1 MAKDDKAQNL
11 AHSIGL
17 VQVNTEVAID
27 EVAFDILFA
36 MHKSNPKKH
45 DAEMKEFERMLP
57 NDMSA
62 EERKK
67 ELDSMADFTE
77 ERMNE
82 KIESVFKE
90 WTNGSS
96 WIDTHDKVKSTLLLG
111 PPGQG
116 KTTTFKEASKKVAS
130 ALGLNFKLNPGDEQR
145 ITPKDFMFVSMEFSG
160 ENQTTTLAGI
170 PAKTVDEATGVEY
183 MTKLVNKRLAMAQTA
198 GGALVLLDDFPNAAP
213 SVQNV
218 GLSLTDEKRFQGL
231 NLDNVYI
238 GLTGN
243 LGSLDGTHT
252 TRLST
257 ALRGRCKI
265 YYTEDE
271 LPNWINRVQQRF
283 RDEIGDASIVGFL
296 QREPQYF
303 AEMPNTR
310 QQGGFASP
318 RTWTHF
324 VEEARRAIAKN
335 GGRGRGEA
343 KAIPEIQRLASSL
356 LGLEVG
362 QKVHAYY
369 HSLMLG
375 ADPIARATILD
386 SNFNKKQFDE
396 RFKDGYSA
404 ESQYFAY
411 QFAVALADYAVQ
423 ELVGSKNY
431 SLDLS
436 KNAKLKK
443 VMENFAKGAMAVN
456 DDTFSFAIDHFKAKL
471 ANQVD
476 EWSVKL
482 DNRRVLQTDVK
493 KVMVRVISEA
503 EDFTE
508 DKRRVMIDALSD
520 SDKYNQTAR
529 RRPRG

>member
-1 MAKDDKAQNL
+1 MAKDNNL
-11 AHSIGL
+11 SQSIGL

-27 EVAFDILFA
+27 EVAFDILYS
-36 MHKSNPKKH
+36 MHKANPKPH
-45 DAEMKEFERMLP
+45 AAQMKEFEHAARG
-57 NDMSA
+57 MSEA
-62 EERKK
+62 DKAAYMK
-67 ELDSMADFTE
+67 EVEGYTDENL
-77 ERMNE
+77 NK
-82 KIESVFKE
+82 KIEAVFKD
-90 WTNGSS
+90 WTNGSE
-96 WIDTHDKVKSTLLLG
+96 WADTHDKVKSTLLLG

-116 KTTTFKEASKKVAS
+116 KTTTFKEAAKKVSA
-130 ALGLNFKLNPGDEQR
+130 ALGLNFILNPGDEQN

-160 ENQTTTLAGI
+160 ENQITTIGGI
-170 PAKTVDEATGVEY
+170 PAKTTDADTGIEY
-183 MTKLVNKRLAMAQTA
+183 MTKLVNKRLAMARTA

-252 TRLST
+252 TRLSA

-271 LPNWINRVQQRF
+271 LPNWINRTQQKY
-283 RDEIGDASIVGFL
+283 RDEIGDAGIIGFL
-296 QREPQYF
+296 QREPQHF
-303 AEMPNTR
+303 AEMPNSR

-318 RTWTHF
+318 RSWDSFLTET
-324 VEEARRAIAKN
+324 RRAISEQ
-335 GGRGRGEA
+335 GGRGRGEM
-343 KAIPEIQRLASSL
+343 KALGKITRLAQAF

-362 QKVHAYY
+362 LKVQSYY

-375 ADPIARATILD
+375 ADPIARKMIFD
-386 SNFNKKQFDE
+386 GQFDKKAFDDK
-396 RFKDGYSA
+396 FKEGFSA

-423 ELVGSKNY
+423 DLVGSKNY
-431 SLDLS
+431 SLDQT
-436 KNAKLKK
+436 KNPKFKQ
-443 VMENFAKGAMAVN
+443 VMERFAVGVLAVN

-476 EWSVKL
+476 EWASKVE
-482 DNRRVLQTDVK
+482 NRRVLTTEVK
-493 KVMVRVISEA
+493 KELAKVISQSKE
-503 EDFTE
+503 FTE
-508 DKRRVMIDALSD
+508 EKRRVLIDALSD
-520 SDKYNQTAR
+520 ADKYNVSTR
-529 RRPRG
+529 RRQRA